1 MTARHP
7 RRSPTARAL
16 DALVQ
21 DARSALRNVAKR
33 PAFAAVAVA
42 TLALGIGANSAAFSV
57 LHGVV
62 LARLPYPEPDRLMR
76 VAELRRDGGQMKVA
90 GANFEDWED
99 QARSFEGLAAYGAW
113 SSTLLGADRP
123 ALATIAPVSEA
134 FFRVFGVQ
142 AARGRVTLPEEHRL
156 GGDPAAVVSHRFW
169 RSHLGGRELDGLTLD
184 VSGFDVRI
192 VGVLP
197 PGFDFPAEADL
208 WYPMELEEPNP
219 SRTAHN
225 WRVVGRLREG
235 VSPAAADR
243 ELDALTA
250 RLIAEDPNSAGESS
264 DYLAAGTAVTP
275 LLEDLTGPVR
285 RPLLLLFGAAGL
297 VLLVACS
304 NLASAFLAR
313 GVERQREMAV
323 RVSLGAG
330 PGRLL
335 RQLFA
340 ESLLVALAGAAA
352 GLALAWGILR
362 LVLTGGWAGA
372 GDALPRLDAIGLH
385 PPVLGFT
392 LAVSVLTALFF
403 GVLPGLGLVR
413 RAPSRPLHG
422 ADRGSA
428 DRGRRRAWRALVAAE
443 VALAVVLLAGSGLLL
458 RSLWEVLRQ
467 DPGFD
472 PERVTAVSVHLPAS
486 LYPANPEKRGYFD
499 ELLERLEARPEVAGA
514 GVVSSLPLGGSGS
527 SGLIQIEGGAVP
539 DLTAEYRV
547 AGGEYFETLAIPLLE
562 GRRFEGRDHPDAPH
576 AAIVD
581 RALAEAAWPG
591 ESPIGKRLTGGGMDD
606 YWDQDVWATVVGVV
620 GDVRQDDLTEAGGPT
635 VYFHHRQRPFRL
647 WAGAVVV
654 RSREPAERIA
664 AVVDGAVRATDPQ
677 VPYELRPMDRLVFDS
692 VARQRFAASLLAGFA
707 LVGLTLAALGIYG
720 VVSYTVAQRRRELGI
735 RLALGAS
742 PRRVCNQVVAASM
755 ATVGAG
761 IALGLA
767 GALAAGRLVASLLY
781 GVEPTDPAT
790 LAAVAALLAGAAFLA
805 TYLPARETVRIDPV
819 ETLKA
824 E

>member
-7 RRSPTARAL
+7 RHSPTSRTL

-42 TLALGIGANSAAFSV
+42 TLALGIGANTAAFSV

-76 VAELRRDGGQMKVA
+76 VAELRRDGGQMSVA
-90 GANFEDWED
+90 EPNFEDWRT
-99 QARSFEGLAAYGAW
+99 QARSFDGLAAYSAW
-113 SSTLLGADRP
+113 RSTVLGADRP
-123 ALATIAPVSEA
+123 ALATAAAVSEA
-134 FFRVFGVQ
+134 FFRVFGVEP
-142 AARGRVTLPEEHRL
+142 AVGRRTLSEEHRL
-156 GGDPAAVVSHRFW
+156 GADPAAVVSHRFW
-169 RSHLGGRELDGLTLD
+169 RSHLGGRELDDLTLD
-184 VSGFDVRI
+184 VAGFDVRI

-197 PGFDFPAEADL
+197 PGFDFPEGTDL
-208 WYPMELEEPNP
+208 WYPMELSEPNT

-225 WRVVGRLREG
+225 WQVVGRLRAG
-235 VSPAAADR
+235 TDPAAADR

-250 RLIAEDPNSAGESS
+250 RVIAEDPSSAGEAA
-264 DYLAAGTAVTP
+264 DYLAAGALVTP

-285 RPLLLLFGAAGL
+285 RPLLLLLGAAGL

-313 GVERQREMAV
+313 GIERQREMAV

-330 PGRLL
+330 AGRLL

-362 LVLTGGWAGA
+362 LVLTRAGT
-372 GDALPRLDAIGLH
+372 GDALPRLAEIGLH
-385 PPVLGFT
+385 GPVLGFT
-392 LAVSVLTALFF
+392 LAISALTALLF

-428 DRGRRRAWRALVAAE
+428 DRGRRRAWRALVVVE

-458 RSLWEVLRQ
+458 RSLWEVLDQ

-486 LYPANPEKRGYFD
+486 LYPGNPERRAFFD
-499 ELLERLEARPEVAGA
+499 EILERLAERPEVAGA

-527 SGLIQIEGGAVP
+527 NGLIQIEGGAVP

-547 AGGEYFETLAIPLLE
+547 AGGEYFESLSIPLFE
-562 GRRFEGRDHPDAPH
+562 GRAFDRRDHPDAPH
-576 AAIVD
+576 AAIVN
-581 RALAEAAWPG
+581 RALADAAWPG
-591 ESPIGKRLTGGGMDD
+591 ESPLGKRLTGGGMDD
-606 YWDQDVWATVVGVV
+606 YWDQEVWATVVGVV
-620 GDVRQDDLTEAGGPT
+620 GDVRQRDLTRADRPT

-647 WAGAVVV
+647 WAGEVVV

-664 AVVDGAVRATDPQ
+664 AVIDGAVRATDPQ
-677 VPYELRPMDRLVFDS
+677 VPYELRPMDRVVLDS

-742 PRRVCNQVVAASM
+742 PRRVRNQVVASSM